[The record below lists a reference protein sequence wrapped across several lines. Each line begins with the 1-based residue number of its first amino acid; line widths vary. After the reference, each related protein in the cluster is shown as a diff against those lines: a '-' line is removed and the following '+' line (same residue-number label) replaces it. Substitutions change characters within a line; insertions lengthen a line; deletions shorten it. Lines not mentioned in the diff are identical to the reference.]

1 MTFEITVVAKAG
13 GPLTKRISLDADGSL
28 KSDGSACVMTQGSA
42 RRFEFGHVR
51 ELAALLE
58 RLNSHQAT
66 ALGRLRADLPAAVEI
81 TTKRKLNGADR
92 PGVIARTR
100 DYIDY
105 RPGEPA
111 FALVDY
117 DTKGIPPGVTAKI
130 EELGGGLWPALL
142 SVVPA
147 LEDAARVMRRSTS
160 AGLHRADTG
169 DQLAG
174 SDGVHGYIAV
184 RDGADIERFLKT
196 LHVRCWLA
204 GLGWLMVGAG
214 GQLLERSVVD
224 RVVGTPERL
233 VFEGAPVL
241 IPPVA
246 QDAASRLP
254 AAVDGRLLDTVA
266 ACPPLTILERARFR
280 DLRAKQAA
288 ALAPAADKSQALF
301 YSPES
306 AASCRA
312 RHGAGSRRA
321 DDRAAMRGRF
331 AAGCGAAVRRR
342 GPHGR
347 HRRRRARRSG
357 TVRGSD
363 PGRSPRRRRIRSRE
377 GQDHAAC
384 RRLAVDQ

>member
-28 KSDGSACVMTQGSA
+28 KSDGSACVMSQGSA

-224 RVVGTPERL
+224 LVVGAPERL
-233 VFEGAPVL
+233 AFEGA
-241 IPPVA
+241 
-246 QDAASRLP
+246 R
-254 AAVDGRLLDTVA
+254 
-266 ACPPLTILERARFR
+266 C
-280 DLRAKQAA
+280 
-288 ALAPAADKSQALF
+288 
-301 YSPES
+301 
-306 AASCRA
+306 
-312 RHGAGSRRA
+312 
-321 DDRAAMRGRF
+321 
-331 AAGCGAAVRRR
+331 
-342 GPHGR
+342 
-347 HRRRRARRSG
+347 
-357 TVRGSD
+357 
-363 PGRSPRRRRIRSRE
+363 
-377 GQDHAAC
+377 
-384 RRLAVDQ
+384 